1 MGDDEDARGKG
12 GLTVRDLAY
21 ASPAWRHGRASR
33 AVIYAVLVVFTLAA
47 LTPFTWTLLNS
58 VKTNNEIMSKPFS
71 MPEKFLWGNY
81 REAWTT
87 GKLDVYFWNSVVS
100 TIPVVVVSIAISA
113 LAGYAV
119 ARITFWGRS
128 FLLFLFLFG
137 LTVPFQ
143 AKVIHLYYVLMGLHL
158 LDNLWG
164 VILPSI
170 GGPFGIFLMRAFFLQ
185 LPNELVDSAK
195 IDGCSELGVFWRVMF
210 PLAQP
215 AIVSLVVFSFMAIWN
230 EYFLALIV
238 LTSDVRRTLPLG
250 VVHFQSRYYTDY
262 RLVFAALVVSIIPV
276 VVVYLAFQRQFIR
289 GVAVGSYR

>member
-1 MGDDEDARGKG
+1 M
-12 GLTVRDLAY
+12 RDLSSAGTGV
-21 ASPAWRHGRASR
+21 RGNRAGTVV
-33 AVIYAVLVVFTLAA
+33 AYAVLAAFTVVA

-58 VKTNNEIMSKPFS
+58 VKTNNEILSRPFGL
-71 MPEKFLWGNY
+71 PEKFLWNNY
-81 REAWTT
+81 SEAWTT
-87 GKLDVYFWNSVVS
+87 GRLGVYFWNSVVS

-119 ARITFWGRS
+119 ARIQFWGRG

-137 LTVPFQ
+137 LTIPFQ
-143 AKVIHLYYVLMGLHL
+143 AKVIHLYYVLMSLHV

-170 GGPFGIFLMRAFFLQ
+170 GGPFGIFLMRAFFMQ
-185 LPNELVDSAK
+185 LPNELADSAK
-195 IDGCSELGVFWRVMF
+195 IDGCSELGVFARVMF

-215 AIVSLVVFSFMAIWN
+215 AVVSLVVFSFMAIWN

-238 LTSDVRRTLPLG
+238 LTSDARRTLPLG

-276 VVVYLAFQRQFIR
+276 IVVYLAFQRQFIR

>member
-1 MGDDEDARGKG
+1 MPDLSYAATGVRGSRVG
-12 GLTVRDLAY
+12 TVVA
-21 ASPAWRHGRASR
+21 
-33 AVIYAVLVVFTLAA
+33 YAVLAVFTVVA

-58 VKTNNEIMSKPFS
+58 VKTNREILSRPFS
-71 MPEKFLWGNY
+71 IPEKFLWGNY
-81 REAWTT
+81 TEAWTT
-87 GKLDVYFWNSVVS
+87 GRLGVYFWNSVVS
-100 TIPVVVVSIAISA
+100 TVPVVVLSIAISA

-119 ARITFWGRS
+119 ARIQFWGRG

-137 LTVPFQ
+137 LTIPFQ
-143 AKVIHLYYVLMGLHL
+143 AKVIHLYYVLMSLHV

-170 GGPFGIFLMRAFFLQ
+170 GGPFGIFLMRAFFMQ
-185 LPNELVDSAK
+185 LPNELADSAK
-195 IDGCSELGVFWRVMF
+195 IDGCSELAVFWRVMF

-215 AIVSLVVFSFMAIWN
+215 AVVSLVVFSFMAIWN

-238 LTSDVRRTLPLG
+238 LTSDARRTLPLG
-250 VVHFQSRYYTDY
+250 VVHFQSRYSTDY

-276 VVVYLAFQRQFIR
+276 IAVYLAFQRQFIR

>member
-1 MGDDEDARGKG
+1 M
-12 GLTVRDLAY
+12 RDLPY
-21 ASPAWRHGRASR
+21 ARTGVRGNRVGTA
-33 AVIYAVLVVFTLAA
+33 ITYAVLALFTVVA
-47 LTPFTWTLLNS
+47 LTPFSWSVLNS
-58 VKTNNEIMSKPFS
+58 VKTNSEILSRPFS
-71 MPEKFLWGNY
+71 LPEKFLWGNY
-81 REAWTT
+81 TEAWTT
-87 GKLDVYFWNSVVS
+87 GHLGIYFWNSVVS

-119 ARITFWGRS
+119 ARIQFWGRG

-137 LTVPFQ
+137 LTIPFQ
-143 AKVIHLYYVLMGLHL
+143 AKVIHLYYVLMSLHV

-185 LPNELVDSAK
+185 LPNELADSAK
-195 IDGCSELGVFWRVMF
+195 IDGCSELGVFARVMF
-210 PLAQP
+210 PLSQP
-215 AIVSLVVFSFMAIWN
+215 AVVSLIVFSFMAIWN

-238 LTSDVRRTLPLG
+238 LTSDARRTLPLG
-250 VVHFQSRYYTDY
+250 VVHFQDRYSTDY

-276 VVVYLAFQRQFIR
+276 IAVYVAFQRQFIR